1 MYSSEG
7 SETVSTLQALG
18 KVSPPLLHAPLLNP
32 CRQPCCCVTQDKLLA
47 LLGFSLLI
55 SKTWAM
61 KLNHK
66 EG

>member
-1 MYSSEG
+1 MYSSKSSG
-7 SETVSTLQALG
+7 TVPTLQALG
-18 KVSPPLLHAPLLNP
+18 KVSPPLLHTPSPPYL
-32 CRQPCCCVTQDKLLA
+32 QPCCCVTQDKSLA